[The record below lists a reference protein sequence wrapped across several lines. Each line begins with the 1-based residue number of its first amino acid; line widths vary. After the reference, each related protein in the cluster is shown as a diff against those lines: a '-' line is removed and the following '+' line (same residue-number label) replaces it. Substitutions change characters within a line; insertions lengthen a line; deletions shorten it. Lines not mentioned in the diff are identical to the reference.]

1 MRKLQAFVALGAA
14 IGMALFYIV
23 WFFGVMTPVTPSTAG
38 LDIGSSVASRVSV
51 GVIFTALI
59 AVALAFF
66 RQLWH
71 GAKVGR

>member
-1 MRKLQAFVALGAA
+1 MRKLQAFIALGAA
-14 IGMALFYIV
+14 IGMALFYFG

-38 LDIGSSVASRVSV
+38 LDVGSSVASRVSV
-51 GVIFTALI
+51 GIIFTALI